1 MTEQIKTINKLSNSF
16 RGEIKVPGDKSISH
30 RSIILSALGKNPVA
44 IKNFLR
50 GEDCFSTVN
59 SLRALGVSID
69 DDGKDLV
76 VTGHGLNGLKEPES
90 ILDAGNSGTT
100 LRLLLGLLAPQRFF
114 TTFTGDKSLSKRP
127 MGRVIRPLSKMG
139 ARIYGRAGGK
149 YLPITILP
157 ASKKMHGIAYEMPVS
172 SAQVKSALLLA
183 GLYGVGNTTVFE
195 PYPSRDHTER
205 MMEAFGVELERRG
218 NSITLHPTND
228 EQFQTP
234 DSIEIPGDISSA
246 MYWIV
251 LATLKDGSDVT
262 VKDVG
267 INPTRTGAID
277 VLKSMG
283 AQIEFLN
290 VRSSGGEQL
299 ADIHVVSSKLHGTTF
314 GDEIIPRL
322 IDEVPI
328 LAVAAAFADGETVIN
343 GASELR
349 VKETDRLSVI
359 CQEFNRLI
367 PGAFKDSESTLTIV
381 GGRKIKFNHCN
392 SHGDHRIAMSLA
404 ILGAVGEGVEI
415 LDPNCVDISYPSF
428 YEMLGG

>member
-1 MTEQIKTINKLSNSF
+1 MTDEIKTIKKIE
-16 RGEIKVPGDKSISH
+16 RGMTGEIKIPGDKSISH
-30 RSIILSALGKNPVA
+30 RSVILSSLATTPIE

-50 GEDCFSTVN
+50 GADCLST
-59 SLRALGVSID
+59 LECMRALSVQIE
-69 DDGKDLV
+69 DDGKNLL
-76 VTGHGLNGLKEPES
+76 VTGHGLHGLKEPES

-100 LRLLLGLLAPQRFF
+100 LRLLLGLLASQRFF

-157 ASKKMHGIAYEMPVS
+157 ASKKIHGIAYEMPVS

-183 GLYGVGNTTVFE
+183 GLYSVGNTTIFE

-205 MMEAFGVELERRG
+205 MMEAFGVDLERRG
-218 NSITLHPTND
+218 NSITIQPITD
-228 EQFQTP
+228 EQIHAPET
-234 DSIEIPGDISSA
+234 IEVPGDISSA

-251 LATLKDGSDVT
+251 LATILEGSDILIR
-262 VKDVG
+262 DVG

-277 VLKSMG
+277 ILKAMG
-283 AQIEFLN
+283 ANIDLTN
-290 VRSSGGEQL
+290 IRTSSGEQF
-299 ADIHVVSSKLHGTTF
+299 ADVHVTSAKLHGTSF
-314 GDEIIPRL
+314 GEEIIPRL
-322 IDEVPI
+322 IDEIPI
-328 LAVAAAFADGETVIN
+328 LAVAAAFADGETVIT

-359 CQEFNRLI
+359 TTEYNRLM
-367 PGAFKDSESTLTIV
+367 PGAFKDTDSTLTII
-381 GGRKIKFNHCN
+381 GGRKIKMNHCS

-404 ILGAVGEGVEI
+404 IFGALGEGVDI
-415 LDPNCVDISYPSF
+415 VDPSCVDISYPEF
-428 YEMLGG
+428 YETLGS